1 MFSLAT
7 LQRMNSVR
15 ETSKSRRRAVALNK
29 PSGHAKDAEKGRKV
43 PPGLYSADDLRGLGV
58 SS

>member
-15 ETSKSRRRAVALNK
+15 EVSKSRRRAAALNK
-29 PSGHAKDAEKGRKV
+29 PGGHAKDAEKGRNEKRSQEV
-43 PPGLYSADDLRGLGV
+43 EA
-58 SS
+58 SSR